1 MATIARLALF
11 AFLLIASGIAIV
23 PLLYK
28 IKNTDIIRINLDG
41 GYANGIN
48 QVQVR
53 TNNCVQ
59 LFFGLSKA
67 LLLCLAGDNV
77 LLSPP
82 DSDGYGFVPSGF
94 SL

>member
-28 IKNTDIIRINLDG
+28 TENTDIIRINLDG

-59 LFFGLSKA
+59 LFYALSKA

-77 LLSPP
+77 LLSSP
-82 DSDGYGFVPSGF
+82 DSNGYGLVPSGF

>member
-1 MATIARLALF
+1 MATIARLVLF

-28 IKNTDIIRINLDG
+28 TKNTDIIRINLDG

-59 LFFGLSKA
+59 LYSALNRA
-67 LLLCLAGDNV
+67 LLL
-77 LLSPP
+77 SM
-82 DSDGYGFVPSGF
+82 F
-94 SL
+94 SWG

>member
-28 IKNTDIIRINLDG
+28 IQNTDIIRINLDG

-59 LFFGLSKA
+59 LFFALSKA
-67 LLLCLAGDNV
+67 LLLCLAGGNV